1 MDEYRKRL
9 LEQKHGFW
17 LSLAHHLEVVWFLD
31 IVHPDIPKYLT
42 IETRLNRRQL
52 KSGPEHYGLTL
63 NSLRFAVRFL
73 LDEPE
78 QSHKLNL

>member
-9 LEQKHGFW
+9 LEQKRELL

-31 IVHPDIPKYLT
+31 IAHLDIPKYLT

-52 KSGPEHYGLTL
+52 KSELEHCGLTL
-63 NSLRFAVRFL
+63 NSLRFAVRFTR
-73 LDEPE
+73 
-78 QSHKLNL
+78 

>member
-1 MDEYRKRL
+1 RL
-9 LEQKHGFW
+9 LEQKRELL
-17 LSLAHHLEVVWFLD
+17 LSLAHHLEVVWFLS

-52 KSGPEHYGLTL
+52 KSELEHYGLTL

-73 LDEPE
+73 PDELE